1 MAADNFLWFP
11 AEASGG
17 LLTGKAKKPEGETTD
32 DHFKQYK
39 ALELKSFKFGVE
51 QAETTGSGTGGAGAG
66 KAKFGE
72 FEVTKGVDQASAP
85 LFTACCAGAHYPTVY
100 LAARK
105 AGGSNLVYLQYCFR
119 QVFVVKIDWSGGGG
133 EEAPEETVT
142 FKYGAMGIQYIRQ
155 KPDGSG
161 DTPISGE
168 WSVVTNKPTMNVDGL
183 SGQGEYLN
191 LNK

>member
-1 MAADNFLWFP
+1 VAADNFLWFP
-11 AEASGG
+11 NPAKGG
-17 LLTGKAKKPEGETTD
+17 LLTNKGDKPEGETTD
-32 DHFKQYK
+32 DHFKDLK

-51 QAETTGSGTGGAGAG
+51 QAETTGSGSGGASAG

-72 FEVTKGVDQASAP
+72 FEITKGVDRASAP
-85 LFTACCAGAHYPTVY
+85 LFTACCAGAHFPSVY

-119 QVFVVKIDWSGGGG
+119 QVFVTKIDWSGGAG

-161 DTPISGE
+161 DTPEQGM
-168 WSVVTNKPTMNVDGL
+168 WSVVTNKPTMVVDNEDGKFI
-183 SGQGEYLN
+183 E

>member
-11 AEASGG
+11 TEAKGG
-17 LLTGKAKKPEGETTD
+17 LLVGKANKPEGETTD
-32 DHFKQYK
+32 DHFKSFK

-51 QAETTGSGTGGAGAG
+51 QAETTGSGSGGASAG

-72 FEVTKGVDQASAP
+72 FEITKGVDQASAP
-85 LFTACCAGAHYPTVY
+85 LYTACCAGAHFPTVY

-105 AGGSNLVYLQYCFR
+105 AGGSNLVFLQYCFR
-119 QVFVVKIDWSGGGG
+119 QVFVTKIDWSGGGG

-155 KPDGSG
+155 KPDGTG
-161 DTPISGE
+161 DVPQQGM
-168 WSVVTNKPTMNVDGL
+168 WSVVTNKPTMVVDNEDG
-183 SGQGEYLN
+183 SFVE